1 MRVEFYRHN
10 IGDNEISRMI
20 ETLHSIFLTTG
31 PQTKSFEQQFA
42 GYLGAQY
49 CLGVTSWTMGAF
61 ITLKALGI
69 GEGDEVI
76 TSPMT
81 FIATSNVVLHCGAQ
95 PVFVDVEPETGNINC
110 DNIERAITP
119 RTKAIIPIHLY
130 GQMCDMKRLRALA
143 DKHNLLI
150 IEDCAHCIE
159 GEREGIKPG
168 QLGDVAV
175 FSFYATKNIGCGE
188 GGAIVTNNAALY
200 NALVKFRLHG
210 MSKGAADRYTSKYQ
224 HWDMEL
230 LGYKCNMFDLQAAV
244 LIGQLEKIESYL
256 ASKEEIAQQYQSAF
270 DKISLDYPKTLPHS
284 KHARHIFTI
293 WAPRERRDDFLSYL
307 NDNQIGVGVHFRA
320 IHLLKYYRET
330 FGFQRG
336 MFPIAED
343 IGDRTLTIPLYPKL
357 KQEEIEKILRVVSEV
372 QTSH

>member
-31 PQTKSFEQQFA
+31 PQTKIFEQQFA
-42 GYLGAQY
+42 EYLGAKY

-130 GQMCDMKRLRALA
+130 GQMCDMKRLKAIA
-143 DKHNLLI
+143 DKYNLLI

-168 QLGDVAV
+168 QLSDAAV

-188 GGAIVTNNAALY
+188 GGAIVTNNATLY
-200 NALVKFRLHG
+200 DDLVKFRLHG
-210 MSKGAADRYTSKYQ
+210 MSKGAADRYASKYQ

-244 LIGQLEKIESYL
+244 LIGQLEKIEGYL

-270 DKISLDYPKTLPHS
+270 DKMGLDYPKILPYS

-307 NDNQIGVGVHFRA
+307 NDNHIGVGVHFRA
-320 IHLLKYYRET
+320 VHLLKYYRGT
-330 FGFQRG
+330 FGFERG
-336 MFPIAED
+336 MFPVAEE

-357 KQEEIEKILRVVSEV
+357 EQEEIDKVIRAVGEAWG
-372 QTSH
+372 SH

>member
-10 IGDNEISRMI
+10 IGDDEISRMI
-20 ETLHSIFLTTG
+20 ETLHSVFLTTG

-42 GYLGAQY
+42 EYLGAKY

-61 ITLKALGI
+61 ITLKALGV

-81 FIATSNVVLHCGAQ
+81 FIATSNIVLHCGAK

-110 DNIERAITP
+110 SNIEYAITP

-130 GQMCDMKRLRALA
+130 GQMSDMKRIKAIA
-143 DKHNLLI
+143 NKHNLLV

-159 GEREGIKPG
+159 GERDGIKPG
-168 QLGDVAV
+168 QLSDAAV

-188 GGAIVTNNAALY
+188 GGAVVTNNDALY
-200 NALVKFRLHG
+200 DALLKYRLHG
-210 MSKGAADRYTSKYQ
+210 MSKGAADRYTSQYQ

-230 LGYKCNMFDLQAAV
+230 LGYKCNMFDLQAAL
-244 LIGQLEKIESYL
+244 LIGQLENIDMYL
-256 ASKEEIAQQYQSAF
+256 ACKEEIAQQYQSTF
-270 DKISLDYPKTLPHS
+270 DKLGLDYPKILPHS
-284 KHARHIFTI
+284 KHARHIFTL
-293 WAPRERRDDFLSYL
+293 WAPRERRDNFLGYL

-320 IHLLKYYRET
+320 VHLLKYYRET
-330 FGFQRG
+330 FGFERG
-336 MFPIAED
+336 MFPIAEE

-357 KQEEIEKILRVVSEV
+357 EQEEINKVIHVVGEALAKC
-372 QTSH
+372 

>member
-95 PVFVDVEPETGNINC
+95 PVFVDVEPDTGNINC

-130 GQMCDMKRLRALA
+130 GQMCDMKRLKALA

-168 QLGDVAV
+168 QLGDAAV

-200 NALVKFRLHG
+200 DALIKFRLHG

-224 HWDMEL
+224 HWDMDL

-270 DKISLDYPKTLPHS
+270 GKIGLDYPKILPHS

-330 FGFQRG
+330 FGFKRG

-357 KQEEIEKILRVVSEV
+357 QQEEIEKILRVVSEV
-372 QTSH
+372 QMSH

>member
-1 MRVEFYRHN
+1 M
-10 IGDNEISRMI
+10 M

-31 PQTKSFEQQFA
+31 PQTKFFEQQFA
-42 GYLGAQY
+42 EYLSAKY

-119 RTKAIIPIHLY
+119 RTKVIIPIHLY
-130 GQMCDMKRLRALA
+130 GQMCDMKRLRAIA
-143 DKHNLLI
+143 DKYNLLI

-168 QLGDVAV
+168 QLSDAAV

-188 GGAIVTNNAALY
+188 GGAIVTNHATLY
-200 NALVKFRLHG
+200 DTLVKFRLHG
-210 MSKGAADRYTSKYQ
+210 MSKGAADRYASKYQ

-244 LIGQLEKIESYL
+244 LIGQLEKIERYL

-270 DKISLDYPKTLPHS
+270 DKIGLDYPKILLHC

-307 NDNQIGVGVHFRA
+307 NDNHIGVGVHFRA
-320 IHLLKYYRET
+320 VHLLKYYCET
-330 FGFQRG
+330 FGFERG
-336 MFPIAED
+336 MFPVAEE

-357 KQEEIEKILRVVSEV
+357 EQEEIDKVIRIVGEACG
-372 QTSH
+372 SH